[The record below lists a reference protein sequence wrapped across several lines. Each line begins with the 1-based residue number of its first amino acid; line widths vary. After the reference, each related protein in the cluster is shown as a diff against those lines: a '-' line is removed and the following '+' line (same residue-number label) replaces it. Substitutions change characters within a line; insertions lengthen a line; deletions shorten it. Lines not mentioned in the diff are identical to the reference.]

1 MKNESSKEVKVYVR
15 LFNGMN
21 FWGYVYI
28 KEGQRVQD
36 LLNDD
41 RKFIPVKKLEDKK
54 GIGTEDI
61 YRNICLHKDGVHYI
75 EEMIV

>member
-1 MKNESSKEVKVYVR
+1 MQKESSKEVKVYVR

-41 RKFIPVKKLEDKK
+41 RKFIPVKKLEDKR
-54 GIGTEDI
+54 GVSTEDI

-75 EEMIV
+75 EEMMV